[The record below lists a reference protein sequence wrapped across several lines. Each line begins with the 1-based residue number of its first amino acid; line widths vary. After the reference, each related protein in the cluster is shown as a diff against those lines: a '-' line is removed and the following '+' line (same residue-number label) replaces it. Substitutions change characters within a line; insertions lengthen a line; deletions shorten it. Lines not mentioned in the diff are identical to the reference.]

1 MGNNE
6 VVPTGKCVAVSVH
19 IKIFE
24 RSQINSFVI
33 LLKALE
39 RQEQIPTKKVD
50 RKKYS
55 KPGLKLEKS
64 TTQMINKANGWFSE
78 KVKKINKPLAV
89 TKKKERTKLTKLEME
104 KVT

>member
-1 MGNNE
+1 M
-6 VVPTGKCVAVSVH
+6 
-19 IKIFE
+19 
-24 RSQINSFVI
+24 
-33 LLKALE
+33 
-39 RQEQIPTKKVD
+39 KKVD

-64 TTQMINKANGWFSE
+64 TTQMINKTRGWFSE

-89 TKKKERTKLTKLEME
+89 TKKKERTKLTKLEIE